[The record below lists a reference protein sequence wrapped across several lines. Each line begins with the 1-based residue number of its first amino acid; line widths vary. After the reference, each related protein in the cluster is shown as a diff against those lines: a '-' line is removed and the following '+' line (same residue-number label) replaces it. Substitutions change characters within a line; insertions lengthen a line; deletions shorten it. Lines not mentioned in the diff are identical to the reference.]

1 MMTHLDTVAAPASSV
16 AIVSV
21 EPEFLYLDPD
31 VAALFAEVDAIL
43 YAALAPARR
52 PPAPPA
58 GCALVGSRL
67 AGRSCG
73 ALVGP
78 RRGPV
83 HPVWAVQR
91 GPPTRNSPR
100 PRSTTPRERQV
111 VASQQS

>member
-1 MMTHLDTVAAPASSV
+1 MITHLDTVAAPASSV

-21 EPEFLYLDPD
+21 EPDFLYLDPD

-43 YAALAPARR
+43 CA
-52 PPAPPA
+52 APPA
-58 GCALVGSRL
+58 GCALVGSRS

-83 HPVWAVQR
+83 QPVWAVQR
-91 GPPTRNSPR
+91 GPPTRDSPR
-100 PRSTTPRERQV
+100 PRSTTPCERQV
-111 VASQQS
+111 MASQQT